1 LILLP
6 VALLAIIIALLFVPS
21 VVCSRKAGAKV
32 VTSAKKVEK
41 EEEPEEEPEESD
53 EEEDIPSSD

>member
-1 LILLP
+1 MIIIPAALLMILL
-6 VALLAIIIALLFVPS
+6 ALIFVPS
-21 VVCSRKAGAKV
+21 VVCSRKTEAV

-53 EEEDIPSSD
+53 EEDDELSSD